1 MVESSDLRQQIE
13 HLVERTQDELLEA
26 SRQLASSITRGTERL
41 VPPAGRDIEKL
52 VDEVFD
58 FADRVMK
65 GQRKVVKETLRAMD
79 EQARKMPGRS
89 RGPAKLGQGK
99 RTAPTAK
106 SSTERSPGKTSP
118 KSGAKSAAKTGTR
131 SATKSGARSGATGP
145 AGAGG
150 GAGRRAASA

>member
-1 MVESSDLRQQIE
+1 MVESSDLRQHIE

-26 SRQLASSITRGTERL
+26 SRQLAASISRGTERL

-52 VDEVFD
+52 VDEVFE

-79 EQARKMPGRS
+79 EQARKMPGRT
-89 RGPAKLGQGK
+89 RGAAKLGPGRRSAPAAKSPAKRAPAGATAKTSGKKTTAGTGARAGAK
-99 RTAPTAK
+99 RT
-106 SSTERSPGKTSP
+106 
-118 KSGAKSAAKTGTR
+118 
-131 SATKSGARSGATGP
+131 

-150 GAGRRAASA
+150 GAGRRT